1 MNFVGVNI
9 AAGENPPCPPFSKGG
24 AVKSDNSRRRAVVT
38 LALALCISLALAAS
52 AQAQAPEK
60 VRLSIADL
68 SFTFLPHLL
77 ARDVGIF
84 RKHNLEVELIYIGGA
99 VGLAALASGEI
110 DYSGSPDPGLLA
122 IAKGLPFKV
131 VMLTTKS
138 PPFYIVGRPQ
148 FKRASELIGKK
159 HGISRV
165 GASSYFVSRVIF
177 QKLGV
182 DPDKVTYIQAGSNAN
197 RVLSLS
203 TGSVDSAVFSMPTA
217 QEMLKKG
224 FSLLGTPKEVGQRPH
239 GGLMVRSEKIDK
251 SRDQVRR
258 MTAAL
263 LESMSYIAT
272 NRAKAADYVTGK
284 FKIERDLAE
293 QLLSGDYLS
302 MLTMDGRMTEEG
314 VQAYLDEATQNNL
327 LPSRFSARQAL
338 DLSLLDAAAGKR

>member
-1 MNFVGVNI
+1 MR
-9 AAGENPPCPPFSKGG
+9 AKTSAEENPPLRPFSKGESFKTG
-24 AVKSDNSRRRAVVT
+24 IYRRRAIV
-38 LALALCISLALAAS
+38 ALAFAFCTALAIAAS
-52 AQAQAPEK
+52 ARAQSPEK

-84 RKHNLEVELIYIGGA
+84 RKHNLDVELIYIGGA

-110 DYSGSPDPGLLA
+110 DYSGSPYPGLLA

-148 FKRASELIGKK
+148 IKRAAELIGKK

-182 DPDKVTYIQAGSNAN
+182 DPEKITYIQAGSNAN

-217 QEMLKKG
+217 QEMLKRG

-239 GGLMVRSEKIDK
+239 GGLMVRSEKIDR

-258 MTAAL
+258 MTGAL

-272 NRAKAADYVTGK
+272 NRAKVAEYVSGK

-314 VQAYLDEATQNNL
+314 VQAYLDEAVQNNL
-327 LPSRFSARQAL
+327 LPNRFSAKQAL
-338 DLSLLDAAAGKR
+338 DLSLLDQMGRK